1 MSEKRKVTNYYK
13 VLILLMSYES
23 SWDHSSK
30 FGVPKLSSQLP
41 MRKPIA
47 DKVIKAEYF
56 SDIDDFTLD
65 VLQKHEI
72 QTIRFTFIEGMS
84 RIVSMKEI
92 FPIPPKDISL
102 MKKLGVKEPLSVE
115 KGKGIIGFFRTERF
129 LKGIVQNFKDDID
142 AEIESR
148 EKKVGKFTFKKL
160 PPDPEYPGD
169 KKNPNLFTRL
179 IRPVDDSLLIPFKEK
194 LSKCETFNDIEDLF
208 LTYRLAL
215 GCDLING
222 FLRGDMS
229 TVRSKSSLLVSFNN
243 DLKVPFSTLLD
254 IVIRSLNLKKELVKG
269 ELKNV
274 TTVYRGLGFEKL
286 LNFIGVDQ
294 KKLYFSQYSKNPEKY
309 MAIRNQFP
317 ADDRTEVM
325 DIVMGK
331 GNRKGS
337 GKLLEQTLLVDYIK
351 SNHPI
356 YQSKDITSTSLDKN
370 ITTDFFANNNDIPIL
385 MEITLNPGT
394 AFGKDFRN
402 TTFGSDDYG
411 KEVIL
416 MPGQKIKLID
426 ASLKEGLIE
435 IKAETVR

>member
-13 VLILLMSYES
+13 VLTLLMSY
-23 SWDHSSK
+23 
-30 FGVPKLSSQLP
+30 KLSLGYSSDFGLPKISGLP
-41 MRKPIA
+41 MKKPIA

-56 SDIDDFTLD
+56 SDIDDFTLEF
-65 VLQKHEI
+65 LQKIEI
-72 QTIRFTFIEGMS
+72 QTIRFTSIEAMS

-92 FPIPPKDISL
+92 FPIPSQDISL

-115 KGKGIIGFFRTERF
+115 KGKGIIGFFRTESF
-129 LKGIVQNFKDDID
+129 FKGIVQNFKDDID

-148 EKKVGKFTFKKL
+148 EKKIGKLAANKKHS
-160 PPDPEYPGD
+160 
-169 KKNPNLFTRL
+169 
-179 IRPVDDSLLIPFKEK
+179 VDDSLLIPFREK

-208 LTYRLAL
+208 LTYRLSL

-229 TVRSKSSLLVSFNN
+229 TVKSKASPLVSFHN

-254 IVIRSLNLKKELVKG
+254 IVIKSLNLKKELVKG

-286 LNFIGVDQ
+286 LNFIGIDQ
-294 KKLYFSQYSKNPEKY
+294 KKLYFSQFLKNPEKY

-317 ADDRTEVM
+317 DHDRTKVM
-325 DIVMGK
+325 DIFMGM

-370 ITTDFFANNNDIPIL
+370 ISTKLYANNKNIPIL

-402 TTFGSDDYG
+402 TTFGSDDYL

-435 IKAETVR
+435 IKAVTVK

>member
-13 VLILLMSYES
+13 VLLLILSYKLS
-23 SWDHSSK
+23 LDYSSK
-30 FGVPKLSSQLP
+30 FDVPKISGLP
-41 MRKPIA
+41 IKKTIA

-56 SDIDDFTLD
+56 SDIDDFTLEF
-65 VLQKHEI
+65 LQKIEI
-72 QTIRFTFIEGMS
+72 QTIRFTFIEAMS
-84 RIVSMKEI
+84 NIVSMKEI

-102 MKKLGVKEPLSVE
+102 MKKLGVKEPLSLE
-115 KGKGIIGFFRTERF
+115 KGKGIIGFFRTESF
-129 LKGIVQNFKDDID
+129 FKGIVKNFKDDID

-148 EKKVGKFTFKKL
+148 EKKIGKL
-160 PPDPEYPGD
+160 GVD
-169 KKNPNLFTRL
+169 KEHS
-179 IRPVDDSLLIPFKEK
+179 VDDSLLIPFREK
-194 LSKCETFNDIEDLF
+194 LSKCETFNDIENLL

-229 TVRSKSSLLVSFNN
+229 TVKSKASPLVSFHN

-254 IVIRSLNLKKELVKG
+254 IVIKSLNLKKELVKG

-286 LNFIGVDQ
+286 LNFTGVDQ
-294 KKLYFSQYSKNPEKY
+294 KKLYFSQYLKNPEKY

-325 DIVMGK
+325 GK

-337 GKLLEQTLLVDYIK
+337 RKLLEQTLLVDYIK

-356 YQSKDITSTSLDKN
+356 YQSKDITSTSLDRN
-370 ITTDFFANNNDIPIL
+370 TSIRFFSSHHDIPIL

-416 MPGQKIKLID
+416 MPGQKIKLND
-426 ASLKEGLIE
+426 AILKDGLIE
-435 IKAETVR
+435 IEAETVK

>member
-1 MSEKRKVTNYYK
+1 MYKKRKVTNYYK
-13 VLILLMSYES
+13 VLLLILSYKLS
-23 SWDHSSK
+23 LDHFSK
-30 FGVPKLSSQLP
+30 FGVPKLSSQLTI
-41 MRKPIA
+41 RKPIA
-47 DKVIKAEYF
+47 NKVIKAEYF

-65 VLQKHEI
+65 FLQKYEI
-72 QTIRFTFIEGMS
+72 QTISFILIKSMS
-84 RIVSMKEI
+84 HIMSMKEE
-92 FPIPPKDISL
+92 FSIPPKDINL
-102 MKKLGVKEPLSVE
+102 MKKLGVKEPLSLE
-115 KGKGIIGFFRTERF
+115 KGKGIIGFFRTESF
-129 LKGIVQNFKDDID
+129 FKGIVKNFKDDID

-148 EKKVGKFTFKKL
+148 EKKIGKL
-160 PPDPEYPGD
+160 GVD
-169 KKNPNLFTRL
+169 KEHS
-179 IRPVDDSLLIPFKEK
+179 VDDSLLIPFREK
-194 LSKCETFNDIEDLF
+194 LSKCETFNDIENLL

-229 TVRSKSSLLVSFNN
+229 TVKSKASPLVSFHN

-254 IVIRSLNLKKELVKG
+254 IVIKSLNLKKELVKG

-286 LNFIGVDQ
+286 LNFTGVDQ
-294 KKLYFSQYSKNPEKY
+294 KKLYSSQYLKNPEKY

-331 GNRKGS
+331 GNCKDLR
-337 GKLLEQTLLVDYIK
+337 KLLEQTLLVDYIK

-356 YQSKDITSTSLDKN
+356 YQSKDITSTSLDRN
-370 ITTDFFANNNDIPIL
+370 TSIRFFSSHHDIPIL

-416 MPGQKIKLID
+416 MPGQKIKLND
-426 ASLKEGLIE
+426 AILKDGLIE
-435 IKAETVR
+435 IEAETVK

>member
-1 MSEKRKVTNYYK
+1 
-13 VLILLMSYES
+13 
-23 SWDHSSK
+23 
-30 FGVPKLSSQLP
+30 

-56 SDIDDFTLD
+56 SDIDDFTLEF
-65 VLQKHEI
+65 LQKTEI
-72 QTIRFTFIEGMS
+72 QTIRFTFIETTSML
-84 RIVSMKEI
+84 ISMKKQ
-92 FPIPPKDISL
+92 FPIPPQDISL

-115 KGKGIIGFFRTERF
+115 KGKGIIGFFRTESF
-129 LKGIVQNFKDDID
+129 FKGIVKNFKDDID

-148 EKKVGKFTFKKL
+148 EKKIGKL
-160 PPDPEYPGD
+160 GVD
-169 KKNPNLFTRL
+169 KEHS
-179 IRPVDDSLLIPFKEK
+179 VDDSLLIPFKEK

-222 FLRGDMS
+222 FLRGELS
-229 TVRSKSSLLVSFNN
+229 TVKSKASPLVSFHN
-243 DLKVPFSTLLD
+243 DLKVPSSTLLD

-402 TTFGSDDYG
+402 TTFGSDDYI

-435 IKAETVR
+435 IKAVTVK

>member
-1 MSEKRKVTNYYK
+1 MYKKRKVTNYYK

-30 FGVPKLSSQLP
+30 FGVPKLNSQLP

-56 SDIDDFTLD
+56 SDIDDFTLEF
-65 VLQKHEI
+65 LQKTEI
-72 QTIRFTFIEGMS
+72 QTIRFTFIETTSML
-84 RIVSMKEI
+84 ISMKKQ
-92 FPIPPKDISL
+92 FPIPPQDISL

-115 KGKGIIGFFRTERF
+115 KGKGIIGFFRTESF
-129 LKGIVQNFKDDID
+129 FKGIVKNFKDDID

-148 EKKVGKFTFKKL
+148 EKKIGKL
-160 PPDPEYPGD
+160 GVD
-169 KKNPNLFTRL
+169 KEHS
-179 IRPVDDSLLIPFKEK
+179 VDDSLLIPFKEK

-222 FLRGDMS
+222 FLRGELS
-229 TVRSKSSLLVSFNN
+229 TVKSKASPLVSFHN

-254 IVIRSLNLKKELVKG
+254 IVIRSLNLKKELLKG

-286 LNFIGVDQ
+286 LNFIRIDNKKPLGRILEDLRKNENPSKSTHPQ
-294 KKLYFSQYSKNPEKY
+294 FDKTPYLTTIGNSEKTKKLLKQ
-309 MAIRNQFP
+309 
-317 ADDRTEVM
+317 
-325 DIVMGK
+325 
-331 GNRKGS
+331 
-337 GKLLEQTLLVDYIK
+337 KLLVRYIK

-370 ITTDFFANNNDIPIL
+370 VSTKLYANNKDIPIL

-402 TTFGSDDYG
+402 TTFGSDDYI

>member
-13 VLILLMSYES
+13 VLLLILSYKLS
-23 SWDHSSK
+23 LDYSSK
-30 FGVPKLSSQLP
+30 FDVPKISGLP
-41 MRKPIA
+41 IKKTIA

-56 SDIDDFTLD
+56 SDIDDFTLEF
-65 VLQKHEI
+65 LQKSEI
-72 QTIRFTFIEGMS
+72 QTIRFTFIEAMS
-84 RIVSMKEI
+84 NIVSMKEI

-102 MKKLGVKEPLSVE
+102 MKKLGVKEPLSLE
-115 KGKGIIGFFRTERF
+115 KGKGIIGFFRTESF
-129 LKGIVQNFKDDID
+129 FKGIVKNFKDDID

-148 EKKVGKFTFKKL
+148 EKKIGKL
-160 PPDPEYPGD
+160 GVD
-169 KKNPNLFTRL
+169 KEHS
-179 IRPVDDSLLIPFKEK
+179 VDDSLLIPFREK
-194 LSKCETFNDIEDLF
+194 LSKCETFNDIENLL

-229 TVRSKSSLLVSFNN
+229 TVKSKASPLVSFHN

-254 IVIRSLNLKKELVKG
+254 IVIKSLNLKKELVKG

-286 LNFIGVDQ
+286 LNFTGVDQ
-294 KKLYFSQYSKNPEKY
+294 KKLYFSQYLKNPEKY

-325 DIVMGK
+325 GK

-337 GKLLEQTLLVDYIK
+337 RKLLEQTLLVDYIK

-356 YQSKDITSTSLDKN
+356 YQSKDITSTSLDRN
-370 ITTDFFANNNDIPIL
+370 TSIRFFSSHHDIPIL

-416 MPGQKIKLID
+416 MPGQKIKLND
-426 ASLKEGLIE
+426 AILKDGLIE
-435 IKAETVR
+435 IEAETVK

>member
-13 VLILLMSYES
+13 VLLLILSYKLS
-23 SWDHSSK
+23 LDYSSK
-30 FGVPKLSSQLP
+30 FDVPKISGLP
-41 MRKPIA
+41 IKKTIA

-56 SDIDDFTLD
+56 SDIDDFTLEF
-65 VLQKHEI
+65 LQKIEI
-72 QTIRFTFIEGMS
+72 QTIRFTFIEAMS
-84 RIVSMKEI
+84 NIVSMKEI

-115 KGKGIIGFFRTERF
+115 KGKGIIGFFRTESF
-129 LKGIVQNFKDDID
+129 FKGIVKNFKDDID

-148 EKKVGKFTFKKL
+148 EKKIGKL
-160 PPDPEYPGD
+160 GVD
-169 KKNPNLFTRL
+169 KEHS
-179 IRPVDDSLLIPFKEK
+179 VDDSLLIPFREK

-208 LTYRLAL
+208 LTYRLPI

-222 FLRGDMS
+222 FLRGELS
-229 TVRSKSSLLVSFNN
+229 TVKSKASPLVSFHN

-254 IVIRSLNLKKELVKG
+254 IVIKSLNLKKELVKG

-286 LNFIGVDQ
+286 LNFTGVDQ
-294 KKLYFSQYSKNPEKY
+294 KKLYFSQYLKNPEKY

-325 DIVMGK
+325 GK

-337 GKLLEQTLLVDYIK
+337 RKLLEQTLLVDYIK

-356 YQSKDITSTSLDKN
+356 YQSKDITSTSLDRN
-370 ITTDFFANNNDIPIL
+370 TSIRFFSSHHDIPIL

-416 MPGQKIKLID
+416 MPGQKIKLND
-426 ASLKEGLIE
+426 AILKDGLIE
-435 IKAETVR
+435 IEAETVK

>member
-13 VLILLMSYES
+13 VLILLTSYKLS
-23 SWDHSSK
+23 LDYSSK
-30 FGVPKLSSQLP
+30 FDVPKISGLP
-41 MRKPIA
+41 IKKTIA

-56 SDIDDFTLD
+56 SDIDDFTLEF
-65 VLQKHEI
+65 LQKIEI
-72 QTIRFTFIEGMS
+72 QTIRFTFIEAMS
-84 RIVSMKEI
+84 NIVSMKEI

-115 KGKGIIGFFRTERF
+115 KGKGIIGFFRTESF
-129 LKGIVQNFKDDID
+129 FKGIVKNFKDDID

-148 EKKVGKFTFKKL
+148 EKKIGKL
-160 PPDPEYPGD
+160 GVD
-169 KKNPNLFTRL
+169 KEHS
-179 IRPVDDSLLIPFKEK
+179 VDDSLLIPFKEK

-208 LTYRLAL
+208 LTYRLPI

-222 FLRGDMS
+222 FLRGELS
-229 TVRSKSSLLVSFNN
+229 TVKSKASPLVSFNN

-254 IVIRSLNLKKELVKG
+254 IVIKSLNLKKELVKG

-294 KKLYFSQYSKNPEKY
+294 KKLYFSQYLKNPEKY

-356 YQSKDITSTSLDKN
+356 YQSKDITSTSLDRN
-370 ITTDFFANNNDIPIL
+370 TSIRFFSSHHDIPIL

-426 ASLKEGLIE
+426 ASLIKDPALKESLIE